1 VERFARVVT
10 LEELKGCK
18 ALGAMAALQ
27 KGNRLSVTPV
37 TKAEFDAV
45 VRMAKEIPGVP
56 GTHLL

>member
-1 VERFARVVT
+1 
-10 LEELKGCK
+10 
-18 ALGAMAALQ
+18 
-27 KGNRLSVTPV
+27 V